1 MAEPG
6 GCLEAASSR
15 LLAHLLPGQH
25 AHTGLWVRVVCGVCG
40 PCVVCEQKARVLPVA
55 PGSPQAGPLSV
66 ECSLGHLLGA
76 PVFWPIDQF
85 QAKWT
90 QAWSP

>member
-55 PGSPQAGPLSV
+55 PGISEYLFSKR
-66 ECSLGHLLGA
+66 
-76 PVFWPIDQF
+76 
-85 QAKWT
+85 QAKCLLRG
-90 QAWSP
+90 